1 MTAKTKVRIAAPIRT
16 DQEYRMSGDFVSLPA
31 PPPGIA
37 ITGNRADTDPQ
48 SLPIRSKEDWLKADK
63 LLRGVVKRAPQ

>member
-1 MTAKTKVRIAAPIRT
+1 MTEKAKIRIAAPMRA
-16 DQEYRMSGDFVSLPA
+16 DQEYRVASDWVSLPA

-48 SLPIRSKEDWLKADK
+48 TPPIRSKEDWLKADR
-63 LLRGVVKRAPQ
+63 LLRGVAKRAPQ

>member
-1 MTAKTKVRIAAPIRT
+1 
-16 DQEYRMSGDFVSLPA
+16 MSGDFVSLPA
-31 PPPGIA
+31 PPPGIV

>member
-1 MTAKTKVRIAAPIRT
+1 MTAKTKVRIAAPIRA

-31 PPPGIA
+31 PPPGIV

-48 SLPIRSKEDWLKADK
+48 SLPIRSKEDWLKADR